1 MNLVE
6 QFNHVFY
13 PRSVAVVG
21 ASSNPVKQGYL
32 CLANVLEGGFKGRV
46 YPVNPGLDEVFGLK
60 AYPSVR
66 DIPGE
71 VDLAIIVIPAE
82 ASVSAVADCAT
93 KGVKAAIMVTSGFKE
108 VGTEMGADLQD
119 DIRDIAREAG
129 MRIIG
134 PNTIGLVNPEISLN
148 ATFHPGLAVGI
159 PGKVA
164 IATQSGGMCSYLLQA
179 LTNHHVG
186 ISKATGL
193 GNRCEVDFDDVIA
206 YFGEDEAT
214 RVIVIYMEGLDE
226 PRRLMSVAREV
237 VKRKPILVLKGARS
251 RELDGA
257 TLSHTGALAGDYELY
272 KAAFT
277 QAGII
282 AVDEIT
288 ELVDKAKALALHE
301 PASGNR
307 VALLSATA
315 GLSIVMA
322 DRCQK
327 YSLKLAKF
335 SPHTWRR
342 LRELL
347 SELNSVDNPVD
358 MSWAIHD
365 ADISRKV
372 LDAVMGD
379 DGVDAVVAA
388 VGGASVAVGFAR
400 ASVEALKKH
409 GKPMSVCLGPFSM
422 SIDELQNLFEENGI
436 PTYPLPDRAITGMS
450 ALVQYGEIRRAFDS
464 ST

>member
-21 ASSNPVKQGYL
+21 ASSSPSKQGYL
-32 CLANVLEGGFKGRV
+32 CLTNLLEGGYKGKV
-46 YPVNPGLDEVFGLK
+46 YPINPTMEEAFGLK

-66 DIPGE
+66 AVPDY

-82 ASVSAVADCAT
+82 ASVVAVEDCAA
-93 KGVKAAIMVTSGFKE
+93 KGVKAVILVTSGFKE
-108 VGTEMGADLQD
+108 IGTDAGADLQD
-119 DIRDIAREAG
+119 SIRDIAREAG

-179 LTNHHVG
+179 LTHHNVG

-193 GNRCEVDFDDVIA
+193 GNRCELDFDDVIA

-214 RVIVIYMEGLDE
+214 RVIAIYMEGLDE
-226 PRRLMSVAREV
+226 PRRFINVAREV

-251 RELDGA
+251 QELDGA
-257 TLSHTGALAGDYELY
+257 TLSHTGALAGNYELY

-282 AVDEIT
+282 GVDEIT
-288 ELVDKAKALALHE
+288 ELVDKAKALALHA
-301 PASGNR
+301 PAPGNR
-307 VALLSATA
+307 IALLSATA

-327 YSLKLAKF
+327 YGLKLARF
-335 SPHTWRR
+335 LPPTWHR
-342 LRELL
+342 LRGLL

-365 ADISRKV
+365 AEISREV

-379 DGVDAVVAA
+379 SGVDAVVAA
-388 VGGASVAVGFAR
+388 VGGASVASGFAR
-400 ASVEALKKH
+400 ASAEALKKH
-409 GKPMSVCLGPFSM
+409 GKPMTACLGPFSM
-422 SIDELQNLFEENGI
+422 SADELVPMFEENGI

-450 ALVQYGEIRRAFDS
+450 ALVRYGEIQRAFDS
-464 ST
+464 